1 MSDRNAENALRAKV
15 SAEPCSSGG
24 TDHDISSTEMS
35 DSFDDQARGS
45 TLRGARA
52 ELLAAA
58 KTAGAWTPTFP
69 LAVTD
74 PTPASVLI
82 LFGRLDSILARS
94 DELTV
99 ASDLDVLLQR
109 RAATLSSHP
118 GQVSFPGG
126 GQDADDA
133 DAVATALREA
143 EEETGLDPDGVEVLA
158 ALPEIPL
165 AVSNF
170 LVTPVL
176 GWWRT
181 PSRVAAVD
189 HAETVEVFRAPVAQ
203 LIDPANRYTST
214 LSRGGETYRGPAFDL
229 DGTIVWGFTAGILD
243 ALFEATGWA
252 LPWDQSNERPIAP
265 AEIL

>member
-1 MSDRNAENALRAKV
+1 M
-15 SAEPCSSGG
+15 
-24 TDHDISSTEMS
+24 TET
-35 DSFDDQARGS
+35 RETTE
-45 TLRGARA
+45 TLRDARTELIGAA
-52 ELLAAA
+52 TTAAQWIP
-58 KTAGAWTPTFP
+58 KFP
-69 LAVTD
+69 LSVED

-82 LFGRLDSILARS
+82 LFGRLDSIPARA
-94 DELTV
+94 DDLTV
-99 ASDLDVLLQR
+99 AADLDVLLQR

-126 GQDADDA
+126 GRETADA
-133 DAVATALREA
+133 DAIATALREA
-143 EEETGLDPDGVEVLA
+143 QEETGLEPDGVEVLA

-176 GWWRT
+176 GWWRK

-189 HAETVEVFRAPVAQ
+189 HAETVEVFRVPVAQ

-214 LSRGGETYRGPAFDL
+214 LNRDGMTYKGPAFDI

-243 ALFEATGWA
+243 ALFDAAGWA
-252 LPWDQSNERPIAP
+252 LPWDHTIERPVTV
-265 AEIL
+265 